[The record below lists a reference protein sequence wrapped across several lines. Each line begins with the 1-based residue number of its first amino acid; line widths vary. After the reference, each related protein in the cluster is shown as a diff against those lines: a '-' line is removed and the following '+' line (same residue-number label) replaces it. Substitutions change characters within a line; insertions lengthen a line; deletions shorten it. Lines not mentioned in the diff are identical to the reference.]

1 MGGKQTCGIP
11 DAWASAAAAY
21 RCHASL
27 PNWLIYFLFGDSGR
41 RVEKKSMCQC
51 PICDADHKNLNQEAS
66 QRLRTWTEGW
76 VEGLDLGTLW
86 EDYGIVGDIMPFTND
101 FPRADIHK
109 MISEARANAI
119 LDQVDRRIV
128 ALPSFPG

>member
-41 RVEKKSMCQC
+41 RVEKKSMCQKPVNDC
-51 PICDADHKNLNQEAS
+51 ELG
-66 QRLRTWTEGW
+66 QRVG

>member
-1 MGGKQTCGIP
+1 MYCPGVVPNVRSIKLF
-11 DAWASAAAAY
+11 S
-21 RCHASL
+21 CHLSDT
-27 PNWLIYFLFGDSGR
+27 DSNPPR
-41 RVEKKSMCQC
+41 
-51 PICDADHKNLNQEAS
+51 CDADHKNLNQEAS

-119 LDQVDRRIV
+119 LDQVDRR
-128 ALPSFPG
+128 